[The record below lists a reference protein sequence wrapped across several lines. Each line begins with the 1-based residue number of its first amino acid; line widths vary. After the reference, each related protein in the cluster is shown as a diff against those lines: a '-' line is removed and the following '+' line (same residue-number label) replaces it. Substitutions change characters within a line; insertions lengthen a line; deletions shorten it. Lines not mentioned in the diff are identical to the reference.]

1 MGVSASFDQIRE
13 LEVWEG
19 CSVPPEDHT
28 TTHPLVEQSSPSSSS
43 SATNKTKTSKTYNMI
58 IFLTPPHSPSQVIA
72 TMYRVGFLTG
82 SPDFQYQNEK
92 QVAANQD

>member
-1 MGVSASFDQIRE
+1 MVMFSYCGISYWMNILKWPKFFFLSAALIAVAVALAVGKVAAVGVSASFDQIRE

-43 SATNKTKTSKTYNMI
+43 SKLTKPKLPK
-58 IFLTPPHSPSQVIA
+58 LTI
-72 TMYRVGFLTG
+72 
-82 SPDFQYQNEK
+82 
-92 QVAANQD
+92 